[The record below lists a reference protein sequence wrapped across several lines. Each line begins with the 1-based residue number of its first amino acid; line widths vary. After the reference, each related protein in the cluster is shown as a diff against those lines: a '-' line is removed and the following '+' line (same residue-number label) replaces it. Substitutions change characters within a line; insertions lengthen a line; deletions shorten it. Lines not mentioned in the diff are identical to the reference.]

1 MNIQKYSMATLLF
14 IAGVFILYVGK
25 SLLMPLVL
33 AVIAWFIIKE
43 ILFILNK
50 IQLKGISMPLMVQ
63 KIVASILVIGSFFV
77 LSTILMSNADDLQA
91 KIPEY
96 QANLNEFVH
105 NAHLPISLD
114 YKVWLAKFTEQ
125 FDLSSI
131 LKAAVSSVS
140 SLFSNAVL
148 ILLYLL
154 FILIEAGSFKEK
166 IAKLYPVKKDK
177 DNIDSILSAINK
189 SMSSYISLKTL
200 TSAMTGFLSFIVL
213 EIVGVDFA
221 FFWAYLIFL
230 LNFVPTIGSMIAT
243 IFPVLLAFLQ
253 FGTWV
258 QPAVVLASVGGIQVL
273 VGNILEPRLM
283 GNSLNVSPLVVLISL
298 AFWGWLWGIIGMII
312 SVPITIM
319 IIIVC
324 AQFTEL
330 RWIGIILSSNGDLPK
345 IMSEEDE
352 I

>member
-1 MNIQKYSMATLLF
+1 MNIQKYTYATLIF
-14 IAGVFILYVGK
+14 IAGVFILYMGK
-25 SLLMPLVL
+25 TILMPLVL
-33 AVIAWFIIKE
+33 AFIAWFIIKE
-43 ILFILNK
+43 ILFVLNK
-50 IQLKGISMPLMVQ
+50 IQIKGKSMPLFIQ
-63 KIVASILVIGSFFV
+63 KLLASVLVVGTFV
-77 LSTILMSNADDLQA
+77 VFSSILMSSADGLQA

-96 QANLNEFVH
+96 QENLNTFIK

-114 YKVWLAKFTEQ
+114 YKVWLEKIAEQ
-125 FDLSSI
+125 FDLSNT
-131 LKAAVSSVS
+131 LKVAVSSVS
-140 SLFSNAVL
+140 SIFSNAIL

-154 FILIEAGSFKEK
+154 FILIEAGSFKDK
-166 IAKLYPVKKDK
+166 IAKIYPIKKDK
-177 DNIDSILSAINK
+177 DNVDAILEAINK

-200 TSAMTGFLSFIVL
+200 TSATTGFLSYVVL

-243 IFPVLLAFLQ
+243 VFPVLLAFLQ

-258 QPAVVLASVGGIQVL
+258 QPAIVLAAVGGIQVL
-273 VGNILEPRLM
+273 VGNILEPKLM

-298 AFWGWLWGIIGMII
+298 AFWGWLWGVVGMII

-324 AQFTEL
+324 TQFKDL
-330 RWIGIILSSNGDLPK
+330 RWIGVILSSNGSLPK
-345 IMSEEDE
+345 VNNKDE
-352 I
+352 V

>member
-1 MNIQKYSMATLLF
+1 MNIQKYTFATLIF
-14 IAGVFILYVGK
+14 ITIVFILYVGK

-33 AVIAWFIIKE
+33 AIIAWFIIKE
-43 ILFILNK
+43 ILYLLNK
-50 IQLKGISMPLMVQ
+50 IQIKGKSMPSFFQ
-63 KIVASILVIGSFFV
+63 KMLAFILVIGSFFV
-77 LSTILMSNADDLQA
+77 FSSILMSSADSLQT

-96 QANLNEFVH
+96 QNNLNVFIK
-105 NAHLPISLD
+105 NAHLPISVD
-114 YKVWLAKFTEQ
+114 YKVWLEKIAQQ

-131 LKAAVSSVS
+131 LKIAVNSVS
-140 SLFSNAVL
+140 AIFSKAIL

-166 IAKLYPVKKDK
+166 IAKLYPIKKDK
-177 DNIDSILSAINK
+177 ENIDSILTTINK
-189 SMSSYISLKTL
+189 SMSSYIGLKTL
-200 TSAMTGFLSFIVL
+200 TSFLTGFLSYIVL

-221 FFWAYLIFL
+221 FFWAYLIFI
-230 LNFVPTIGSMIAT
+230 LNFIPTIGSMIAT

-258 QPAVVLASVGGIQVL
+258 QPTIVLAAVGGIQVL

-298 AFWGWLWGIIGMII
+298 AFWSWLWGIIGMII

-319 IIIVC
+319 IIIVST
-324 AQFTEL
+324 QFENL
-330 RWIGIILSSNGDLPK
+330 RWIGIILSSNGVLPK
-345 IMSEEDE
+345 VNNTDE